1 MKKFVLVLL
10 VFLLSACSSN
20 TKTQESDITN
30 ENINEVIEVLKE
42 SDINNVDIFE
52 KWVNRYLSN
61 TQEETEG
68 SGFNDAD
75 CRMTV
80 MLLVGDSISYDSLKD
95 NYDGTYLMFDLDVIN
110 NEEDFK
116 VLKDKEQLFYTLFGE
131 TEIDEDGYLNA
142 YPNNLKKYG
151 IKFNSNNFS
160 VINLVLK
167 AYEEEK
173 AFVGHTGL
181 LINCEDIDAVD
192 TKYLYIEKIAF
203 NDVYKTIKVNDE
215 KELLDILA
223 ERGDY
228 ASDDDNYK
236 TLVYKDEEF
245 LGELYY
251 KGE

>member
-1 MKKFVLVLL
+1 MKKFLITILA
-10 VFLLSACSSN
+10 FLFCACSSSGN
-20 TKTQESDITN
+20 SLENDITKDNLDEVISVLN
-30 ENINEVIEVLKE
+30 ENSL
-42 SDINNVDIFE
+42 NNVDVFE

-61 TQEETEG
+61 TQEESET

-80 MLLVGDSISYDSLKD
+80 MLLAGDSISFD
-95 NYDGTYLMFDLDVIN
+95 NVKEDYDGTYLMFDLEVIN

-116 VLKDKEQLFYTLFGE
+116 VLKEKEKEFYTLFGE
-131 TEIDEDGYLNA
+131 MDIIDGNYKET

-151 IKFNSNNFS
+151 IKFNGDKFS